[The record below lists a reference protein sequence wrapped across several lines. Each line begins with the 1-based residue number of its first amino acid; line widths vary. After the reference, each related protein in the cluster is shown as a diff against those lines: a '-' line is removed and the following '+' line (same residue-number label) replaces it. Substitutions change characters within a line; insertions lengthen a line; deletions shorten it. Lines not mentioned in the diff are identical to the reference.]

1 MLGSVGAKASDGGAD
16 RSPWKWDPRGSTVQ
30 GSPGDPGGLRRAGL
44 AFRDQGFFSESLSN
58 EGSALVCLHGEPQGW
73 VSGQTGAKR
82 CTPRTH
88 SPALALT
95 SGGNSICQ
103 NRWKFCKQ
111 KRILSLDTSRWKKL
125 VHLALG
131 QMSNSP

>member
-1 MLGSVGAKASDGGAD
+1 M
-16 RSPWKWDPRGSTVQ
+16 
-30 GSPGDPGGLRRAGL
+30 GLRA
-44 AFRDQGFFSESLSN
+44 N
-58 EGSALVCLHGEPQGW
+58 GSKALHPQNT
-73 VSGQTGAKR
+73 Q
-82 CTPRTH
+82 PRTC
-88 SPALALT
+88 LDV
-95 SGGNSICQ
+95 GGNSICQ